1 MGSSERRDE
10 TARLFVALPV
20 AQSVKEELRRLQ
32 AELRECLSD
41 GLVRW
46 TRPEQIH
53 LTLRFLGEVE
63 TGRVEE
69 LTTAVRGAGDRFAP
83 FYLRAERVGVFPHA
97 RSPRVI

>member
-20 AQSVKEELRRLQ
+20 AESVKEELRRLQ
-32 AELRECLSD
+32 AELRERLPD

-63 TGRVEE
+63 TGRVGD
-69 LTTAVRGAGDRFAP
+69 LITAVRGVGDYSATLR
-83 FYLRAERVGVFPHA
+83 LRADGVGVFPHA
-97 RSPRVI
+97 RS